1 MRERGLEP
9 DKEPTYVG
17 GLEYIALARILIAQ
31 GRWDETTTLLQRMLE
46 AAKVG
51 GNTTRVIE
59 IMMLQALAFYD
70 GGDAFQAMT
79 TLERA
84 LTLAE
89 TEGFIRIFV
98 DEGTPMARLLY
109 EALNRG
115 IAPDY
120 VRRLLQVFPIEEPK
134 QVDPS
139 VSQVSESCYIEPL
152 SEREIEVLQFI
163 AEGLTNQEIA
173 TKLFLSLHT
182 VKTHNRNIY
191 SKLNAHNR
199 TEAVAR
205 ARAVGILPST

>member
-1 MRERGLEP
+1 M
-9 DKEPTYVG
+9 
-17 GLEYIALARILIAQ
+17 
-31 GRWDETTTLLQRMLE
+31 
-46 AAKVG
+46 
-51 GNTTRVIE
+51 IE
-59 IMMLQALAFYD
+59 IMTLQALAFQAGSD
-70 GGDAFQAMT
+70 TAQAMDA
-79 TLERA
+79 LERA

-89 TEGFIRIFV
+89 PEGFVRIFV
-98 DEGTPMARLLY
+98 DEGPPMARLLY

-120 VRRLLQVFPIEEPK
+120 VRRLLQTFPIEEPK

-139 VSQVSESCYIEPL
+139 ESQVSESGFIEPL

-163 AEGLTNQEIA
+163 ADGLINQEIA

-182 VKTHNRNIY
+182 VKTHTRNIY

-205 ARAVGILPST
+205 ARAMGILLST